1 MEKIIKNIIY
11 SSKNIYILIVVFNES
26 FISGLNKYILDNFI
40 GFISLIV
47 LTDKLLNLILK

>member
-1 MEKIIKNIIY
+1 MEKIVKNIIY